1 MDDLSGLINLIPIGD
16 IAKKLGI
23 DESVAKAAIAV
34 AVPAIVGGLAAN
46 AKDDGGAKSLEKA
59 LGKHAGKTPSTLADI
74 DEADGERIVSNVFG
88 AKKNDVA
95 HAAGAQVDAKGG
107 GLDIGAIV
115 AQVLPIVA
123 PIVLAFVANQF
134 LGSKTQAAPQA
145 APDPEPAKAPASSGN
160 PLGDMLGG
168 LISSPQGQE
177 LIAGAL
183 GGLLGGGRK

>member
-1 MDDLSGLINLIPIGD
+1 MNDLSGLMNLIPIDD

-23 DESVAKAAIAV
+23 DESVAQAAIAV

-46 AKDDGGAKSLEKA
+46 AKDEGGAKSLEKA
-59 LGKHAGKTPSTLADI
+59 LGKHKGKTPRRLSDI
-74 DEADGERIVSNVFG
+74 DESDGEKIVANVFG

-95 HAAGAQVDAKGG
+95 QAAASKVDAKADGI
-107 GLDIGAIV
+107 DIGAIV
-115 AQVLPIVA
+115 AQVLPIIA

-134 LGSKTQAAPQA
+134 MGGTTEPE
-145 APDPEPAKAPASSGN
+145 PEPATAPATSGN

-168 LISSPQGQE
+168 LISSKQGQE
-177 LIAGAL
+177 LIVGAL